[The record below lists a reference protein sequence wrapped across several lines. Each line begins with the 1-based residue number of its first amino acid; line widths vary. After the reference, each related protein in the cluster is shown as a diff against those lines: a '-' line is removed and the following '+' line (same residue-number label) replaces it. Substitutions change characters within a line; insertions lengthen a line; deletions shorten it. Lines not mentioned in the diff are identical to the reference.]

1 MVKNLK
7 DDKDGREYTKKY
19 YDLIPESTKLQD
31 YNQDL
36 VNMSLRLMG
45 DGLEKKPYLAEEV
58 YDETVPNVLKLLKL
72 YKDNPEIQENGYK
85 ILTLMAKNNVFSS
98 AIMNNGLL
106 DCLKNTL
113 DNASNGDE
121 TNNVID

>member
-7 DDKDGREYTKKY
+7 GDKDGREYTKKY

-72 YKDNPEIQENGYK
+72 YKDNPEI
-85 ILTLMAKNNVFSS
+85 
-98 AIMNNGLL
+98 
-106 DCLKNTL
+106 
-113 DNASNGDE
+113 
-121 TNNVID
+121 